1 MTMSRAEIA
10 RPEATSAYTR
20 TERAAIIFSCMLG
33 FALDLYDVLIMP
45 FLMGSIQ
52 KSLQITL
59 TQVASVTSLTL
70 IGSVIGG
77 ALFGWLG
84 DRIGRKQ
91 ALQLT
96 LGVFALGS
104 IASAFAWDH
113 LSLAVLRFITGVGLG
128 GEWGAGMV
136 LFNEAWNKDRRGL
149 GSAFIQGSAVVASA
163 GASIVGVWATT
174 SFSIDWGWRIALLTG
189 GSPILLMIFIRFFMP
204 ESRAWQQF
212 DAARKTGGTETAAAT
227 ANTLVAM
234 FRGRLLPISLMCL
247 AWMMGYMFCYYGV
260 VVFMPTLMQKALGA
274 PPDVVRNVS
283 VIASFV
289 GGLSYLS
296 MGALN
301 DAFGRRFGALLPG
314 LSWCVMAAALV
325 VFGHV
330 RWTGSLVAFPL
341 FWTYLA
347 FVIGNSAL
355 GVVGTWLS
363 EIYPIEVR
371 ATAVSVVYMAG
382 RGVGSLAPIAV
393 PLAAG
398 YFEGD
403 LARGML
409 VVVPAIALFLVMTLV
424 LPETRRR
431 STAASGPAPAAV
443 RPVRS

>member
-1 MTMSRAEIA
+1 MTRPTMTMISSDA
-10 RPEATSAYTR
+10 SGYTR
-20 TERAAIIFSCMLG
+20 GERAAIIFSCMLG

-52 KSLQITL
+52 KSLQISL
-59 TQVASVTSLTL
+59 AQVASVTSLTL

-96 LGVFALGS
+96 LGVFAAGS

-113 LSLAVLRFITGVGLG
+113 WSLAALRFITGIGLG

-136 LFNEAWNKDRRGL
+136 LFNEAWNKERRGL
-149 GSAFIQGSAVVASA
+149 GSAFIQGSAVIASA
-163 GASIVGVWATT
+163 SASIVGVWATT
-174 SFSIDWGWRIALLTG
+174 SFSLEWGWRIALLTG
-189 GSPILLMIFIRFFMP
+189 GTPILLMIFIRLFMP
-204 ESRAWQQF
+204 ESKAWLQF
-212 DAARKTGGTETAAAT
+212 DRQRASGLVPAAAKT
-227 ANTLVAM
+227 TNTLVAM
-234 FRGRLLPISLMCL
+234 FRGRLFAVSIMCL
-247 AWMMGYMFCYYGV
+247 VWMMAYMFCYYGV
-260 VVFMPTLMQKALGA
+260 VVFMPTLMQRSLDT
-274 PPDVVRNVS
+274 PPEIVRNIS
-283 VIASFV
+283 IIASVV

-301 DAFGRRFGALLPG
+301 DAFGRRYGALVPG
-314 LSWCVMAAALV
+314 LAWGAMACGLYLFA
-325 VFGHV
+325 HDKYQ
-330 RWTGSLVAFPL
+330 GSIIGFPM
-341 FWTYLA
+341 FWTYIA

-382 RGVGSLAPIAV
+382 RGIGSFAP
-393 PLAAG
+393 
-398 YFEGD
+398 
-403 LARGML
+403 
-409 VVVPAIALFLVMTLV
+409 VVVPIAAAAFGGELAMGMMVVAPAIVLFLAMTLS

-431 STAASGPAPAAV
+431 TATDAKPLPHQHAV
-443 RPVRS
+443 